1 MRPYFVLMAAVLLAV
16 AAFAQ
21 QPVPHPG
28 YSSCFYGC
36 GPFVPLVTTPEISL
50 QQFSPNPV
58 GASNATTGLIAG
70 ATNSTLSQVQGS
82 TSSVYTVPVWYQGG
96 APLITP
102 EVHLYPEAIGREG
115 HRMHDGIHDTMR
127 EERRHEERSYE
138 ERRHEE
144 RPHVARSNEE
154 RSHEEQG
161 RREEARASWTY
172 ITGPVHTASAAAGT
186 DESKGVRKAGHVY
199 TNDDVTHQNDKNGT
213 VKYDDKT

>member
-16 AAFAQ
+16 TAFAQ
-21 QPVPHPG
+21 QPIPHPGYSSCFSG

-50 QQFSPNPV
+50 EQFSPNPV

-102 EVHLYPEAIGREG
+102 EVRLYPGAIGREG
-115 HRMHDGIHDTMR
+115 HSMHDAIR
-127 EERRHEERSYE
+127 EERRHEERS
-138 ERRHEE
+138 HEK
-144 RPHVARSNEE
+144 RLHAE
-154 RSHEEQG
+154 RSQEEHG
-161 RREEARASWTY
+161 PREEARASWTY
-172 ITGPVHTASAAAGT
+172 ITGPEHTTSVAVGA

-199 TNDDVTHQNDKNGT
+199 TNDDVSRQNDKNG
-213 VKYDDKT
+213 